1 MKKLI
6 AILSIVALF
15 AACTNN
21 QEENKTE
28 TTEETVMVD
37 STVFGENITI
47 EKVADAR
54 RLPSLME
61 STQQKDVKLI
71 GEVVNVCQ
79 MSGCWLDI
87 DIGNNQVV
95 HVTFKD
101 EAFVVPKD
109 LAGRMVMIDGIA
121 STEILSVD
129 MQKKIAADEGKPQTE
144 IDNIQNPVTEYYFE
158 AKGLAIK

>member
-21 QEENKTE
+21 QEESKTK
-28 TTEETVMVD
+28 TTDETVVVD
-37 STVFGENITI
+37 PNVFGDAIII
-47 EKVADAR
+47 EHVADAR

-61 STQQKDVKLI
+61 SAQQKEVKLI
-71 GEVVNVCQ
+71 GQVESVCQ
-79 MSGCWLDI
+79 SSGCWLDI
-87 DIGNNQVV
+87 SIGNNQVV

-109 LAGRMVMIDGIA
+109 LAGKMVMIEGIA

-129 MQKKIAADEGKPQTE
+129 MQKKIAADEGKSQNE
-144 IDNIQNPVTEYYFE
+144 IDKIQNPVTEYYFE
-158 AKGLAIK
+158 AKGLTIK